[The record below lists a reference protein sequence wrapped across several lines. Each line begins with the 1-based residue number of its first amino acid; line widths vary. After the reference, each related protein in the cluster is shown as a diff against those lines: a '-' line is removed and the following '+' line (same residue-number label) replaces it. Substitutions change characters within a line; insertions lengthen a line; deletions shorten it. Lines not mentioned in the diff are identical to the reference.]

1 MYRRPTPG
9 QLSFENFYL
18 PFGGKLSGEN
28 RWVKLAQLIPWE
40 EFEEQYA
47 EQMSDGMG
55 APAKSF
61 RMALGA
67 LIIKERLGTSDA
79 ETVEQIRE
87 NPYLQYFLGL
97 SEYSDRAPFDASMM
111 VHFRKRLN
119 QQLVGQINETVVGQ
133 SRENKQPQE
142 VTTNDST
149 SKGNDDDEPSLPPN
163 AGQLIVDASC
173 APCDIRYPTDLSL
186 LNQAREHSE
195 AIIDVL
201 YEQVRAEVSQKPRT
215 YRNKARQQYLQVAKQ
230 RQVQR
235 KTLRKAIGQQLRYVQ
250 RNLGNIDHLV
260 AAGACLSKLDNHLY
274 RKLLVISELFRQQ
287 QQMYQQ
293 RQHRVDH
300 RIVSI
305 AQPHVRPIVRGK
317 AGRPVEF
324 GAKIAISCVDG
335 YGVLDHLDWDNFNE
349 ALDLPEQIER
359 FRQRF
364 GHYPASVHAD
374 QIYRTRD
381 NRAYC
386 RERGIRL
393 SGKPLGR
400 PKQAEQAAIRK
411 QARADAAIRNQV
423 EGKFGV
429 SKRRFSLARV
439 MAKLAPT
446 AETTI
451 AVTFLVMN
459 LERLL
464 WQLLFVFFA
473 VLLRRQ
479 LLPVLRVWQKPG
491 DLEPS
496 LRVA

>member
-28 RWVKLAQLIPWE
+28 RWVKLAELIPWA

-47 EQMSDGMG
+47 EQMSEGMG

-87 NPYLQYFLGL
+87 NPYLQYLLGL
-97 SEYSDRAPFDASMM
+97 SEYSDSAPFDASMM

-119 QQLVGQINETVVGQ
+119 QQLVGQINEAVVRQ
-133 SRENKQPQE
+133 STENKQPQE
-142 VTTNDST
+142 VTTNA
-149 SKGNDDDEPSLPPN
+149 SKPKSNDDDEPPLPPN

-186 LNQAREHSE
+186 LNQAREHTE
-195 AIIDVL
+195 AIIDTL
-201 YEQVRAEVSQKPRT
+201 YEQVRSAMSQKPRT

-235 KTLRKAIGQQLRYVQ
+235 KALRKAIGQQLRYVR
-250 RNLGNIDHLV
+250 RNLEHIDHLV
-260 AAGACLSKLDNHLY
+260 AAGACLSELDNQQY

-335 YGVLDHLDWDNFNE
+335 YVFLDHLDWDNFNE
-349 ALDLPEQIER
+349 AGDLPEQIER

-374 QIYRTRD
+374 QIYRTRA

-400 PKQAEQAAIRK
+400 PKQAEQTAIRE

-429 SKRRFSLARV
+429 SKRRFGLARV

-464 WQLLFVFFA
+464 WPLLFVFLG
-473 VLLRRQ
+473 VLLHRQ
-479 LLPVLRVWQKPG
+479 LLPAKGGWQRPC
-491 DLEPS
+491 DLEHA